1 MHRFARSLVFVT
13 TLSLLSACGS
23 ESNAETET
31 HSENIPVVTTLA
43 VEMSPGYSVN
53 REFVGTVQAGQNA
66 KLGFELGGKVNAL
79 MVDVGDS
86 VKKGEPLIALDTQL
100 LDTETQQL
108 SAQLEQLDAQLAL
121 IQNNLQR
128 QRQLKKKGFSADAEI
143 DSLTSQRD
151 ALKANV
157 RQLEASLASTEL
169 RKEKS
174 TIYAPYNGKI
184 SQRFVSHGDVVNVGA
199 PTLTLLADS
208 QKEAQIGVP
217 VTVLADVNQMSHP
230 VIRVRDEQYPAT
242 LLNPGAD
249 IDMRSRTVTLRF
261 LLPEQTSVL
270 NGELAYLQY
279 NHHTPEPGFW
289 MPITGITDGL
299 RGMWNVYAALPS
311 DDGEHHISRRSV
323 QVLHA
328 DDSNAFV
335 SGAIGNGELVVI
347 EGVHRIVSGQQVNV
361 AAEK

>member
-1 MHRFARSLVFVT
+1 MHRFAPTFALVSS
-13 TLSLLSACGS
+13 LSLLSACGS
-23 ESNAETET
+23 ESNAEPET
-31 HSENIPVVTTLA
+31 NATNIPMVTALV
-43 VEMSPGYSVN
+43 VEMSPGYSLN

-79 MVDVGDS
+79 MVDVGDA
-86 VKKGEPLIALDTQL
+86 VKKGDPLIALDTQL

-108 SAQLEQLDAQLAL
+108 SAQLEQLDAQLDL

-151 ALKANV
+151 ALRANV
-157 RQLEASLASTEL
+157 RQLDASLASTEL

-217 VTVLADVNQMSHP
+217 VTALADINRMTNP
-230 VIRVRDEQYPAT
+230 IIRVRDDQYPAQ
-242 LLNPGAD
+242 LMNPGAD

-261 LLPEQTSVL
+261 LLPEQTSAL

-279 NHHTPEPGFW
+279 DHHTPNEGFW

-299 RGMWNVYAALPS
+299 RGMWNIYAAEV
-311 DDGEHHISRRSV
+311 DDNGEHHISRRSV
-323 QVLHA
+323 QVLYA
-328 DDSNAFV
+328 DDSNAYV
-335 SGAIGNGELVVI
+335 SGAIGDGELVVT

-361 AAEK
+361 AAEQ